1 MTSKKFRETLRR
13 LRKAK
18 GLTQTELAERAG
30 FNRVYVTQLETQ
42 AGKNPSLDALH
53 RLAKA
58 LGVAVTEL
66 LG

>member
-1 MTSKKFRETLRR
+1 MTSRKFREAVRR
-13 LRKAK
+13 LRLAR
-18 GLTQTELAERAG
+18 GLTQGELAKRAG
-30 FNRVYVTQLETQ
+30 LHRVYVTQLETQ

-58 LGVAVTEL
+58 LGVSVTDL